1 MLVDLWLKNVRMA
14 VQQKLAQRLVGRRS
28 GTVSFMSN

>member
-14 VQQKLAQRLVGRRS
+14 VQQKLAQRLVGRS
-28 GTVSFMSN
+28 DTVSFMSN